1 MIIISYFF
9 LIAATI
15 ISFFLILRAYNI
27 SKVIKRL
34 KMNNKKVALVECR
47 GDFTVTIILLATMI
61 FIIFDSLFS
70 YILV

>member
-1 MIIISYFF
+1 MVVIAYFF
-9 LIAATI
+9 LVAAI
-15 ISFFLILRAYNI
+15 IVSIFLVLRAHSI

-34 KMNNKKVALVECR
+34 KINNKKVALVECR
-47 GDFTVTIILLATMI
+47 GDFTITIILLAAMI

>member
-9 LIAATI
+9 LAAATI
-15 ISFFLILRAYNI
+15 ISIFLVLRAYSI

-47 GDFTVTIILLATMI
+47 GDVTVTIILLATMI